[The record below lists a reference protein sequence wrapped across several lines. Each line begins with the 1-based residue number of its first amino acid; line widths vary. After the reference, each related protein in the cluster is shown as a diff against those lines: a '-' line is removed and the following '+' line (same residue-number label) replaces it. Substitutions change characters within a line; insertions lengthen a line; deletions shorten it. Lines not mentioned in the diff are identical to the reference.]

1 MIISIVKDWFIQFEG
16 LSRNVSV
23 LVGSESGLIVDLA
36 CLRKKVLN
44 TLSNFELKNYSC
56 AFS

>member
-36 CLRKKVLN
+36 CPRKKVLN
-44 TLSNFELKNYSC
+44 TLSIFELKNYSC

>member
-23 LVGSESGLIVDLA
+23 LVASESGLIVDLA